1 MNPKGVMS
9 GISPEITKSE
19 SPANLGDVAESSAEL
34 PTRPGVIRKTLVAL
48 WKLIAGA
55 LLCQTFLGSV
65 IVLGWVQRSARR
77 ATLKHWWRMGSSQ
90 AARYKN
96 FESFAL
102 EAQPTQE
109 FADWPNWV
117 LSEYGP
123 TRLCG
128 GPRRWFGAFFNNA
141 RLGAQAILNTWVLT
155 LPGCLLWSIAWYDGW
170 QNSFNK
176 GYEHAWVGPTTFGIG
191 TILFIGAMFYVP
203 LAQARQ
209 ASTGRWRSF
218 YDFKLIWYLIRRRWL
233 ASLGLAM
240 VCAALSLPALV
251 LKTWPAFMPQVL
263 EGQILK
269 LERAGQPIPP
279 ALKHPAE
286 MTPAELVHQLNRF
299 FFLSALYV
307 FPAFVALR
315 IVTARVYARGIC
327 DAIRSGGLTEDQ
339 LEDVEWQALHRL
351 GLTQPQM
358 KSSSPTLVRFVAEF
372 GTRTGQLIAGVAT
385 TLVWLLFVVQVTTA
399 EFFKYTSF
407 GRGWWN
413 QPLIQLPWF
422 NYTPAQLEAAT
433 KTDPN

>member
-1 MNPKGVMS
+1 MS
-9 GISPEITKSE
+9 DLLAEMAQPEM
-19 SPANLGDVAESSAEL
+19 PANLGGAADSSAEL
-34 PTRPGVIRKTLVAL
+34 PMRPGVIWRTLVAF

-65 IVLGWVQRSARR
+65 VVLGWVQRSARR
-77 ATLKHWWRMGSSQ
+77 ATLKYWWRMRPPQ

-96 FESFAL
+96 FESFAF
-102 EAQPTQE
+102 EAEPTQE
-109 FADWPNWV
+109 FAHWPNWV
-117 LSEYGP
+117 LSEHGP
-123 TRLCG
+123 TKLRG
-128 GPRRWFGAFFNNA
+128 GPRRWFGAFLNNA
-141 RLGAQAILNTWVLT
+141 RLGTQAILNTWVLT
-155 LPGCLLWSIAWYDGW
+155 LPGSLLWSIAWYDGW

-191 TILFIGAMFYVP
+191 TMLFIGAMFYVP

-209 ASTGRWRSF
+209 ASTGQWRSF
-218 YDFKLIWYLIRRRWL
+218 YDFKLIWYLVRRRWL

-240 VCAALSLPALV
+240 LCAGLSLPALV
-251 LKTWPAFMPQVL
+251 LKTWPAFMPQVI

-269 LERAGQPIPP
+269 LERAGQPISPT
-279 ALKHPAE
+279 LKHPAE
-286 MTPAELVHQLNRF
+286 MATGELVHELNQF

-307 FPAFVALR
+307 FPAFVVLR
-315 IVTARVYARGIC
+315 IVSARVYARGIC

-339 LEDVEWQALHRL
+339 LDDVEWQALHRL

-358 KSSSPTLVRFVAEF
+358 ISSSPALVRFMAGL

-385 TLVWLLFVVQVTTA
+385 TLVWLLFMVQVTTA
-399 EFFKYTSF
+399 EFFKYTSL

-422 NYTPAQLEAAT
+422 NYTPAELEAAA
-433 KTDPN
+433 KADPN